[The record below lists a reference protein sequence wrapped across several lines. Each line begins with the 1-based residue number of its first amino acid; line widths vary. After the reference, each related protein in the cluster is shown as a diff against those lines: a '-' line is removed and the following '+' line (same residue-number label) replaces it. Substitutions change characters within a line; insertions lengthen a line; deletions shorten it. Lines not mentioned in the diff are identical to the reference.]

1 VTAFPLKAALV
12 DDINAGNLPPG
23 AIAFI
28 PKDEPEFLMFRC
40 PCGCGLPGSLRL
52 KGEYSWEWNGSQEAP
67 TCRPSVGFYGH
78 NQRSEGHH
86 WHGWLTDGE
95 WRLA

>member
-1 VTAFPLKAALV
+1 MKATLV
-12 DDINAGNLPPG
+12 DDINAPDVPAG
-23 AIAFI
+23 AIAFY
-28 PKDEPEFLMFRC
+28 PPESPVYLQFRC

-52 KGEYSWEWNGSQEAP
+52 QEPNAWTWNGSRDAP
-67 TCRPSVGFYGH
+67 TCTPSVGFYGR